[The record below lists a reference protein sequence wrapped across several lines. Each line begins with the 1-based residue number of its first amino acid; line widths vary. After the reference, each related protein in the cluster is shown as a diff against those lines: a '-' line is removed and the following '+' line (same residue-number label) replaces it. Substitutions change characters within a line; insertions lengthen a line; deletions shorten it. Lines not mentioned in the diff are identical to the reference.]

1 MVVLP
6 MGVCSVF
13 TKLMKLIMKVRFL
26 MSRKKNIWITPQKN
40 GWAVKRE
47 GSTRSSKVT
56 KTKKEAEKFGRHL
69 GKKDGVEVITQ
80 RKDGTI
86 QSKDS
91 FGNDPNPPKDTE
103 H

>member
-1 MVVLP
+1 
-6 MGVCSVF
+6 MG
-13 TKLMKLIMKVRFL
+13 K
-26 MSRKKNIWITPQKN
+26 KKNVWITPHKD

-47 GSTRSSKVT
+47 GAKRSTNVT
-56 KTKKEAEKFGRHL
+56 HTKQEAEKIGRNI

-91 FGNDPNPPKDTE
+91 YGNDPNPPKDTE

>member
-1 MVVLP
+1 
-6 MGVCSVF
+6 MG
-13 TKLMKLIMKVRFL
+13 K
-26 MSRKKNIWITPQKN
+26 KKNVWITPHED

-47 GSTRSSKVT
+47 GSKRSSKVT
-56 KTKKEAEKFGRHL
+56 PTKKEAEKIGRDL

-91 FGNDPNPPKDTE
+91 YGGKRQSQNHVKKTRQIPPVRCTLC
-103 H
+103 

>member
-1 MVVLP
+1 
-6 MGVCSVF
+6 
-13 TKLMKLIMKVRFL
+13 
-26 MSRKKNIWITPQKN
+26 
-40 GWAVKRE
+40 
-47 GSTRSSKVT
+47 VT
-56 KTKKEAEKFGRHL
+56 TTKKEAEKIGRDL

>member
-1 MVVLP
+1 
-6 MGVCSVF
+6 
-13 TKLMKLIMKVRFL
+13 
-26 MSRKKNIWITPQKN
+26 MSKKKSIWITPHKK

-47 GSTRSSKVT
+47 GSKRSTAVT
-56 KTKKEAEKFGRHL
+56 KTKKEAEQIGYDLGR
-69 GKKDGVEVITQ
+69 KDGVEVITQ
-80 RKDGTI
+80 RRDGTI

>member
-1 MVVLP
+1 
-6 MGVCSVF
+6 
-13 TKLMKLIMKVRFL
+13 
-26 MSRKKNIWITPQKN
+26 MSKKKNIWITPHKD

-47 GSTRSSKVT
+47 GSDRSSKVT
-56 KTKKEAEKFGRHL
+56 TTKKEAEKFGRDL

>member
-1 MVVLP
+1 MLPTNFERSLEMV
-6 MGVCSVF
+6 
-13 TKLMKLIMKVRFL
+13 
-26 MSRKKNIWITPQKN
+26 KKNNVWITPHEG
-40 GWAVKRE
+40 GWSVKRE
-47 GSTRSSKVT
+47 GAKRSSYVT
-56 KTKKEAEKFGRHL
+56 KTKEEAEQIGRDL
-69 GKKDGVEVITQ
+69 GRKDGVEVITQ

>member
-1 MVVLP
+1 MNIKKK
-6 MGVCSVF
+6 G
-13 TKLMKLIMKVRFL
+13 FL
-26 MSRKKNIWITPQKN
+26 MSKKKNIWITPHED

-47 GSTRSSKVT
+47 GSKRNSNVT
-56 KTKKEAEKFGRHL
+56 KTKKEAEEIGRDL
-69 GKKDGVEVITQ
+69 GKKDKVEVITQ

-91 FGNDPNPPKDTE
+91 YGHDPYPPKDTE

>member
-1 MVVLP
+1 MAD
-6 MGVCSVF
+6 
-13 TKLMKLIMKVRFL
+13 
-26 MSRKKNIWITPQKN
+26 RKKNVWITPHKN

-47 GSTRSSKVT
+47 GSKRSSKIT
-56 KTKKEAEKFGRHL
+56 KTKQEAIDAGRAIA
-69 GKKDGVEVITQ
+69 KNQRVEVITQ

-91 FGNDPNPPKDTE
+91 YGNDPNPPKDTE